1 MSANVYATVV
11 ALAIF
16 LGIIAVL
23 GVILLIFSSQSER
36 RIQRRLE
43 GSDVSPAEDDFA
55 NAGTRPVLQG
65 IARRGRAIDQF
76 VDSEG
81 SESTRL
87 LIQAGWRDTQS
98 RVGYYVLQ
106 ALVPVV
112 LVGLAIAGWLFVKNE
127 YFEPPWVYVVI
138 AGAVVLSML
147 IPRMI
152 LRSIANARCQRIR
165 KEVPLFVHLL
175 VMLYDAGL
183 STRQAFASL
192 VREGGGVLPE
202 LGREVQVVL
211 RQIEA
216 GADSSESL
224 HTLSETLKVDDLTSI
239 LGVMR
244 QVDRYGGEIREPL
257 HDALK
262 VIEERQALDL
272 RERVNILS
280 GRMTVVMIT
289 FFFPGLMLFVA
300 GPAFVSIIKALKG
313 L

>member
-1 MSANVYATVV
+1 MSANTYATVI

-16 LGIIAVL
+16 LGVIAIL
-23 GVILLIFSSQSER
+23 GGILLIFASQSER

-43 GSDVSPAEDDFA
+43 GSDAPAENDFTD
-55 NAGTRPVLQG
+55 GDRPLLEG
-65 IARRGRAIDQF
+65 LARRGRAIDQF
-76 VDSEG
+76 VDKEG
-81 SESTRL
+81 ESSRL

-106 ALVPVV
+106 AVVPVV
-112 LVGLAIAGWLFVKNE
+112 LVGLAFLGWLFIKGE
-127 YFEPPWVYVVI
+127 YFEPPWIYVVI
-138 AGAVVLSML
+138 VGAVALSML

-152 LRSIANARCQRIR
+152 LRSIANSRCQRIR

-183 STRQAFASL
+183 STRQAFANL

-202 LGREVQVVL
+202 LGREIQLVL

-224 HTLSETLKVDDLTSI
+224 HSLSEALKVDDLSSI

-280 GRMTVVMIT
+280 GRMTVVMVL
-289 FFFPGLMLFVA
+289 FFFPGLMLFIA
-300 GPAFVSIIKALKG
+300 GPAFVSILKAIKG

>member
-1 MSANVYATVV
+1 MSANTFAVVV

-16 LGIIAVL
+16 IGIIAVL
-23 GVILLIFSSQSER
+23 GLIVVVFSSQSER

-43 GSDVSPAEDDFA
+43 GGDVAEDDFA
-55 NAGTRPVLQG
+55 DAGSRPLLQG
-65 IARRGRAIDQF
+65 LARRGRAIDQF
-76 VDSEG
+76 VDKEG
-81 SESTRL
+81 ESSRL

-106 ALVPVV
+106 AIVPVV
-112 LVGLAIAGWLFVKNE
+112 LVGLAIFGWLFVKSE
-127 YFEPPWVYVVI
+127 YFEPPWIYAVI
-138 AGAVVLSML
+138 FGAVALSML

-152 LRSIANARCQRIR
+152 LRSIAASRCQRIR

-183 STRQAFASL
+183 STRQAFGNL

-202 LGREVQVVL
+202 LGREIQMVL
-211 RQIEA
+211 RQIEG
-216 GADSSESL
+216 GADSSETL
-224 HTLSETLKVDDLTSI
+224 HALSESLKVDDLSSI

-262 VIEERQALDL
+262 VIEDRQALDL

-280 GRMTVVMIT
+280 GRMTVVMVL
-289 FFFPGLMLFVA
+289 FFFPGLMLFIA
-300 GPAFVSIIKALKG
+300 GPAFVSILKAIKG
-313 L
+313 I